1 MNKKIDELFEE
12 YSDQTK
18 ESEQP
23 IIFSAKDD
31 CCDDACEA
39 ACCGAGLGCCDGIF
53 EDACL

>member
-1 MNKKIDELFEE
+1 MNKKLDELFEE

-18 ESEQP
+18 KSEQP

-39 ACCGAGLGCCDGIF
+39 ACCGAGVGCCDGIC
-53 EDACL
+53 DDTCM